1 MASVEVL
8 AGPERRRR
16 WSIEQKQAIV
26 AAAFEPGAVVRDVA
40 RRAEVT
46 SSLIYRWRRDL
57 RAAANGFAQV
67 LVAPAGDAVTAPP
80 PMPAIEIDLAGNAR
94 VRIPASVSPVLAAAV
109 VEALVRR

>member
-26 AAAFEPGAVVRDVA
+26 TAAFEPGVVVREVA
-40 RRAEVT
+40 RRCDVT

-57 RAAANGFAQV
+57 RAAANGFARV
-67 LVAPAGDAVTAPP
+67 LVAPAGDGIAAPQTV
-80 PMPAIEIDLAGNAR
+80 PAIEIEFAGNAR
-94 VRIPASVSPVLAAAV
+94 VRIPASVSPALAAAV
-109 VEALVRR
+109 VAAVARR